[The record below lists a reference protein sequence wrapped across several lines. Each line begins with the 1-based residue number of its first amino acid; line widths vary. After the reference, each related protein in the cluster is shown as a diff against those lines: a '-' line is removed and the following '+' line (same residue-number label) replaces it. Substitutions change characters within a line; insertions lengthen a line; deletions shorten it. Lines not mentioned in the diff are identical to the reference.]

1 MHKDKKLI
9 YIIQS
14 QAPQRSIP
22 TILLFFEL
30 PLRRFTNTIQTI
42 TKKFIP
48 YFYHYKWVFSYSTI
62 DSVVFFLYSYVYPS
76 ITSFLR
82 SFFSSLFSSLFS
94 SFFFSFFSSF
104 FSFFFSSFFSSL
116 FSSLF
121 FIIGSTFILYYFAPA
136 KSEFLS
142 IVYFFY
148 SEFYSSF

>member
-82 SFFSSLFSSLFS
+82 SFFSSLFSSLF
-94 SFFFSFFSSF
+94 
-104 FSFFFSSFFSSL
+104 
-116 FSSLF
+116 